1 MLNDKTYNIQ
11 NLNIFLI
18 SILPLGLIIG
28 TLVSNTIIFLICIF
42 FICDLTVKKS
52 FFYLNQKNFHFL
64 IIIYVYLILNSYFIS
79 ENHESLIKSFG
90 FLRFIILTYAISY
103 YFMEKGD
110 KILKI
115 WTLFFIIVS
124 FDILFEYVFGKNIL
138 GFESQ
143 YPARIASF
151 SGDEMKIGGYY
162 FGFILLSLF
171 YLKKYRENLFLIF
184 LVIFFIISLLIGER
198 SNFIKIFIMYFLF
211 LIFFYNISSLKKL
224 FLIIFFF
231 FISISIIIKTPGLK
245 SKFYNH
251 IVDQELIE
259 SFQIENKDIDYM
271 KVISNNRHLSHYYVA
286 IEIFKENKLFGSG
299 FKSFR
304 IESPKKKYQKNGV
317 FGASTHPHQFHFE
330 ILSELGLVGYI
341 LIFSNLIYILFK
353 KFDYNK
359 NLIRTG
365 ALLFIISS
373 LTPILPSGSFFTSYG
388 ATIFFINYSF
398 LIQTKDYNK
407 IKK

>member
-28 TLVSNTIIFLICIF
+28 TLVSNTIIFFICIF
-42 FICDLTVKKS
+42 FIYDLTIKKS
-52 FFYLNQKNFHFL
+52 FFYLNQKNFYFL

-79 ENHESLIKSFG
+79 ENHQSLIKSFG

-103 YFMEKGD
+103 YFIEKGD

-171 YLKKYRENLFLIF
+171 YLKKYRKNLFLIF

-211 LIFFYNISSLKKL
+211 FIFFYNISSLKK
-224 FLIIFFF
+224 FFAIIFFF

-251 IVDQELIE
+251 IVDQDLIE
-259 SFQIENKDIDYM
+259 SFQTKNKDIDYM

-359 NLIRTG
+359 DLIRTG
-365 ALLFIISS
+365 ALLFILSS

-398 LIQTKDYNK
+398 LIQTKDFNK